1 MSAHT
6 VSSIRENIA
15 APDKT
20 PHWRHRGRCSCGW
33 ATSMNYETPA
43 AAETAVRRVHLTDLS
58 NQREG
63 VNA

>member
-1 MSAHT
+1 VTTHT
-6 VSSIRENIA
+6 VCTFRVNIA

-43 AAETAVRRVHLTDLS
+43 AAETAVRRVHITDVS
-58 NQREG
+58 QREG